1 MGANSWLNEGDRL
14 EFGEAMDRAGLTHE
28 IATRSAA
35 WDWTGMI
42 GILPDPD
49 PVLRRLPDGG
59 VEVLE
64 RLTADAHLVSV
75 IQSRKLGTLRKGWRW
90 EPGTVGEDAPT
101 PEAKRLRDDLAA
113 DLERVDLYSL
123 LSGILDAPLYGMTPI
138 ELIWERPRRG
148 EARVRLADLQVK
160 PPRWFGFD
168 AENRPKFV
176 SQRAPWEGE
185 ELPFG
190 KFVFAR
196 HFPTYDNPYGLR
208 LLSRCFWPVT
218 FKKGG
223 VKFWVTLAEKYG
235 MPFLVGKYG
244 QGATPEQQAALLSAL
259 TRMMQDAVAVIP
271 DNGSVELLSAGG
283 SSGSSG
289 SAGIHSGLKTAM
301 DAEISKVIAG
311 QTLTAEVG
319 ETGSY
324 AAAKTHQE
332 ILGDYRAGDERLA
345 KSTMEEIAWLYGL
358 VNAPG
363 VPCPVFRYEEDEQA
377 RKEMAERDKTL
388 SETGVRFRKA
398 YYVRQYGLQED
409 DFELGGQGSSGS
421 GEQGAGEGEPAGTG
435 TDDEADG
442 PCGGAGGGAEFAAQP
457 DPEPPPEGDTPDLQ
471 ADRLEAEAAPHLA
484 GLVDQVRRLVEEA
497 ASLEDLRAR
506 LLGAYPEL
514 DASGLARAM
523 TEALAAAAL
532 AGRFELLESV

>member
-1 MGANSWLNEGDRL
+1 MGTGWLNEGDRL
-14 EFGEAMDRAGLTHE
+14 EFGEGVNRTGLSRE
-28 IATRSAA
+28 IATRTAA
-35 WDWTGMI
+35 WDWTGLI

-59 VEVLE
+59 VDVLE
-64 RLTADAHLVSV
+64 RLTADAHLISV
-75 IQSRKLGTLRKGWRW
+75 IQSRKLGTLRKDWRW
-90 EPGTVGEDAPT
+90 EPGTVGEDEPT
-101 PEAKRLRDDLAA
+101 PEAERLRDDLAA
-113 DLERVDLYSL
+113 DLERVDLYAL
-123 LSGILDAPLYGMTPI
+123 LSGVLDAPLYGMTPI
-138 ELIWERPRRG
+138 ELLWERPRRG
-148 EARVRLADLQVK
+148 ENRLRLADLQVK
-160 PPRWFGFD
+160 PARWFGFD
-168 AENRPKFV
+168 ADNRPRFM

-244 QGATPEQQAALLSAL
+244 QGATPEQQAELLSAL
-259 TRMMQDAVAVIP
+259 TRMVQDAVAVIP
-271 DNGSVELLSAGG
+271 DNGSVELLTAGGSAG

-289 SAGIHSGLKTAM
+289 SSGIHSGLKTAM

-345 KSTMEEIAWLYGL
+345 KTTMEEIAWLYGL

-363 VPCPVFRYEEDEQA
+363 VPPPVFRYEEEEEA
-377 RKEMAERDKTL
+377 KKEMAERDKTL
-388 SETGVRFRKA
+388 TETGVKFRKT

-409 DFELGGQGSSGS
+409 DFDLGGPGS
-421 GEQGAGEGEPAGTG
+421 GDQGPGVGDRGAEAGDEGEGH
-435 TDDEADG
+435 AD
-442 PCGGAGGGAEFAAQP
+442 PGAEFA
-457 DPEPPPEGDTPDLQ
+457 EGESGVDTPDAQ
-471 ADRLEAEAAPHLA
+471 AARLDADAAPHLA
-484 GLVDQVRRLVEEA
+484 GMVDAIRGLVDQAE
-497 ASLEDLRAR
+497 SLEDLQAR
-506 LLGAYPEL
+506 LLGAYPAL
-514 DASGLARAM
+514 DSSGLAQAM

-532 AGRFELLESV
+532 AGRFELLEEV

>member
-1 MGANSWLNEGDRL
+1 MGANVWLNEGDRV
-14 EFGEAMDRAGLTHE
+14 EFGEGVNRAGLSQE
-28 IATRSAA
+28 IATRQAA
-35 WDWTGMI
+35 WDWTGLI

-64 RLTADAHLVSV
+64 RLTADAHLISV
-75 IQSRKLGTLRKGWRW
+75 IQSRKLGTLRKDFRW
-90 EPGTVGEDAPT
+90 EPGTVGEDEPT
-101 PEAKRLRDDLAA
+101 PEAERLRDDLAA

-138 ELIWERPRRG
+138 ELLWERARRG
-148 EARVRLADLQVK
+148 EGRIRLADLQVK
-160 PPRWFGFD
+160 PARWFGFD
-168 AENRPKFV
+168 GENRPRFV

-208 LLSRCFWPVT
+208 LLTRCFWPVA

-223 VKFWVTLAEKYG
+223 IKFWVTLAEKYG

-244 QGATPEQQAALLSAL
+244 QGATPEQQQELLSAL
-259 TRMMQDAVAVIP
+259 TRMVQDAVAVIP
-271 DNGSVELLSAGG
+271 DNGSVELFGGGG
-283 SSGSSG
+283 SGGSTSG
-289 SAGIHSGLKTAM
+289 SADIHAGLKTAM
-301 DAEISKVIAG
+301 DAEVSKVIAG
-311 QTLTAEVG
+311 QTLTAEMG
-319 ETGSY
+319 ETGSF

-332 ILGDYRAGDERLA
+332 ILDDYRAGDERLA
-345 KSTMEEIAWLYGL
+345 RTTMEEIAWLYGL

-363 VPCPVFRYEEDEQA
+363 VPPPVFRYEEEEEA
-377 RKEMAERDKTL
+377 KKAMAERDKTL
-388 SETGVRFRKA
+388 SETGVKFRKT

-409 DFELGGQGSSGS
+409 DFDLGGQ
-421 GEQGAGEGEPAGTG
+421 EPAPTGADETRTG
-435 TDDEADG
+435 TDEGDV
-442 PCGGAGGGAEFAAQP
+442 GGAEFAEG
-457 DPEPPPEGDTPDLQ
+457 DPPADTPDAQ
-471 ADRLEAEAAPHLA
+471 AARLEAETAPHLA
-484 GLVDQVRRLVEEA
+484 GMIEALRGMVDQAE
-497 ASLEDLRAR
+497 SLEDLQAR

-514 DASGLARAM
+514 DASGLAQAM

-532 AGRFELLESV
+532 AGRFELLEGV